1 MFFIRKE
8 ANIDP
13 SNFENNKTEK
23 LFHLQGCLTLI
34 DCLDVAAW
42 TSHDRPMTVG
52 AAATGSCR
60 HFDKFRVHQF
70 QMPAR
75 YAAMSLVL
83 KMAFEFSSIE
93 MSIWPRRRRTAPR
106 HRFCPLLLAG
116 PTLSNCMNIFLIS
129 RVHQR
134 PASIIHTATNNQS
147 LPVYQL
153 TRSTQSFAHQSH
165 FM

>member
-1 MFFIRKE
+1 
-8 ANIDP
+8 
-13 SNFENNKTEK
+13 
-23 LFHLQGCLTLI
+23 
-34 DCLDVAAW
+34 
-42 TSHDRPMTVG
+42 
-52 AAATGSCR
+52 
-60 HFDKFRVHQF
+60 
-70 QMPAR
+70 MPAR

-165 FM
+165 CIYVLQRVVISKSARPSDTQLLGIWRLFRYAVLAFA